1 MSLHALCEPMFPTA
15 KLGRLGSAPGA
26 KASSSSSSSE
36 MAASWST
43 YSPISSSRSR
53 NLSVAARH
61 GSAHASLTA
70 VMAGHRSSCT
80 GSGSGQRSGTRSSTR
95 SQLSSNAAANE
106 RSASGLTAQANSS
119 SRGRARSGSARSSSW
134 KAAQRRS
141 EATAELTSSST
152 STRGGSP
159 ASSGNSL
166 SRRRA
171 KECSVP
177 MAAPSSWSSAT
188 WQRPA
193 STVPRYCPARRSISR
208 RARSRS
214 SSAALSVKV
223 MAAIDRSSASPV
235 ATRATT
241 RSTRAVVLPEPAPAS
256 TNKVDLRSD
265 LMRARAAWSGAA
277 ACSGPG
283 PSRSSVAAGCLGT
296 GAVPLVPDLRR
307 RGLGQVKESSQG
319 GVRPLALQPAA

>member
-1 MSLHALCEPMFPTA
+1 MSRHAFCEPMFPTA
-15 KLGRLGSAPGA
+15 KLGRPGGAPGP
-26 KASSSSSSSE
+26 KASSSSSSSG
-36 MAASWST
+36 MAASRST
-43 YSPISSSRSR
+43 YSPISSKRSR
-53 NLSVAARH
+53 NLSALAQQ
-61 GSAHASLTA
+61 GSAHACLTA
-70 VMAGHRSSCT
+70 VIAGHRRSWT
-80 GSGSGQRSGTRSSTR
+80 GGGSGQCSGTRCSTR
-95 SQLSSNAAANE
+95 SQLSSKAAANE
-106 RSASGLTAQANSS
+106 RSASAFTPQANSN

-159 ASSGNSL
+159 ASRGNSL

-171 KECSVP
+171 NECSVP
-177 MAAPSSWSSAT
+177 MAAPSSWSIAT
-188 WQRPA
+188 WQRSP

-256 TNKVDLRSD
+256 TNKVDLSSD
-265 LMRARAAWSGAA
+265 LMRARAAWSGA
-277 ACSGPG
+277 GG
-283 PSRSSVAAGCLGT
+283 RSGT
-296 GAVPLVPDLRR
+296 GAARLAGGLWRR
-307 RGLGQVKESSQG
+307 RLGQV
-319 GVRPLALQPAA
+319 